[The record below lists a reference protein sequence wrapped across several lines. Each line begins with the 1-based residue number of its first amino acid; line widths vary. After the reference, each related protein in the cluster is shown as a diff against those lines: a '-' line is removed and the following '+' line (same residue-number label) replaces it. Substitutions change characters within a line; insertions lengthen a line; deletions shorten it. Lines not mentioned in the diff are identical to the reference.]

1 MMPLSRLGCPLSLKT
16 PNMGNTGL
24 DSKCV
29 AVLAVSALLVL
40 AAATLFVMTFARG
53 QEGDSSELTDTER
66 LGEVG
71 MLWTLEWPRADGPCP
86 EDIPSDAVY
95 NSHQELERSFE
106 KAGGWRIEIG
116 EMELVRE
123 RVERWRESYALW
135 VRDAEA
141 YAKMVPDSKEW
152 SECKFKAD
160 TIAHRGRRAL
170 NQVDALL
177 R

>member
-1 MMPLSRLGCPLSLKT
+1 M
-16 PNMGNTGL
+16 
-24 DSKCV
+24 CV
-29 AVLAVSALLVL
+29 AALAVSALLLL
-40 AAATLFVMTFARG
+40 AAVTLFVMTFAGG
-53 QEGDSSELTDTER
+53 QEGNSELKDAER
-66 LGEVG
+66 LQEIG
-71 MLWTLEWPRADGPCP
+71 MLWGLEWPRAGCP
-86 EDIPSDAVY
+86 DDIPSGAVY
-95 NSHQELERSFE
+95 NSHQELEKSFE

-135 VRDAEA
+135 VQDAEA
-141 YAKMVPDSKEW
+141 YAKMVPDSEKW

-170 NQVDALL
+170 SHIDTLL